1 MARTTWLARR
11 CRCPGFCGWRCGQ
24 SFHRRARGL
33 RAPERSTT
41 QLSCPGNAA
50 SPGFLSLCVHA
61 NHTFDGAAADGA
73 ETDLVTREHDA
84 ILLRAVV
91 AAPFVHGSF
100 KRADLARVGTGAEDP
115 CPPAA
120 LFADQR
126 FHVGFRPVLRAD
138 GAPALL
144 DRLLHLLEL
153 LLRPDRIGRAHVST
167 PVTDGSPMTA

>member
-91 AAPFVHGSF
+91 AAPFVHGPF
-100 KRADLARVGTGAEDP
+100 KRADLARVSSGAEDP
-115 CPPAA
+115 RRHGAF
-120 LFADQR
+120 FAEQCL
-126 FHVGFRPVLRAD
+126 HVGFRTML
-138 GAPALL
+138 GANGVTALL
-144 DRLLHLLEL
+144 NCLLHLFEL
-153 LLRPDRIGRAHVST
+153 LLRPDGGQIDAGGHQI
-167 PVTDGSPMTA
+167 